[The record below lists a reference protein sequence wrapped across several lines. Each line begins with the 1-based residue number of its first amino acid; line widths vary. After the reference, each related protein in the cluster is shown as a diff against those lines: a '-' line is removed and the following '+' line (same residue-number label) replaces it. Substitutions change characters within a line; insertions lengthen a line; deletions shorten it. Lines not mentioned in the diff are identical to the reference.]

1 MPPPAE
7 PSGPNRTN
15 RTAEPIGVEEH
26 LALILDQITELPAY
40 DQPLLETL
48 GLPVVADVISPL
60 SLPNFDNSAMDGY
73 AVVVRDVADASA
85 DKPVHL
91 PVIGEI
97 AAGQTKIYAMS
108 PGTAVKIMTGAPIP
122 TGCDAVVPVEH
133 TDDGVAKVLI
143 NKAPTLGQHIRR
155 TGEDVK
161 KGDVLLKAG
170 DRMDPRRVG
179 LLASVGIGR
188 IATCPRPR
196 VVIMSTG
203 TELVEPDEKLGRDQI
218 YDSNSYLLA
227 AAARAAGAIAYR
239 VTAAPDDPA
248 TFIDALSD
256 QLVRADLVVTS
267 GGVSKGTHDVVKEA
281 LAGLG
286 TVNFHE
292 VAMQPG
298 KPQGFGVVGEDSTP
312 IFTLPGNP
320 VSAYVSFEM
329 FVTPALRKMMGRTPY
344 TRSMVRA
351 KITDAVTSIPGR
363 RQFVRGFFEPKVGG
377 STVTP
382 VGGTGSHL
390 LGGLSHSNALIV
402 LGEEVTSAQAGSDV
416 PVILLDRDY

>member
-1 MPPPAE
+1 MPEAAPL
-7 PSGPNRTN
+7 
-15 RTAEPIGVEEH
+15 GVEEH
-26 LALILDQITELPAY
+26 LALILDRITELPSY

-48 GLPVVADVISPL
+48 GLPVVDDIIAPL
-60 SLPNFDNSAMDGY
+60 SLPSFDNSAMDGY
-73 AVVVRDVADASA
+73 AVVFRDVADATPE
-85 DKPVHL
+85 KPVHL
-91 PVIGEI
+91 PVVGEI
-97 AAGQTKIYAMS
+97 AAGQTKIFAMS

-122 TGCDAVVPVEH
+122 TGCNAVVPVEH

-143 NKAPTLGQHIRR
+143 SKAPTEGQHIRYV
-155 TGEDVK
+155 GEDVQ
-161 KGDVLLKAG
+161 KGDVLLHAG
-170 DRMDPRRVG
+170 DRIDPRRVG

-188 IATCPRPR
+188 VATRPRPR

-203 TELVEPDEKLGRDQI
+203 SELVEPDEKLGKDQI
-218 YDSNSYLLA
+218 YDSNSFLLA
-227 AAARAAGAIAYR
+227 AAARNAGAIAYR
-239 VTAAPDDPA
+239 VAATPDDPD
-248 TFIDALSD
+248 TFSEALSD

-281 LAGLG
+281 LASLG
-286 TVNFHE
+286 TVSFHE

-298 KPQGFGVVGEDSTP
+298 KPQGFGVIGEDATP

-329 FVTPALRKMMGRTPY
+329 FVAPALRKMMGRTPY

-351 KITDAVTSIPGR
+351 KITEPVKSMKGR
-363 RQFVRGFFEPKVGG
+363 RQFLRGYFEPKVGG

-382 VGGTGSHL
+382 VGGAGSHL
-390 LGGLSHSNALIV
+390 LGGLSRSNAFIV
-402 LGEEVTSAQAGSDV
+402 LGEDVTSAQAGSDV